1 MTLTAPSGSNA
12 NSMPFGRPSLGQ
24 MLGAIDFIQANDYP
38 ARGSVNCFQDINP
51 ATPVL
56 RLPLAASGRSWVG
69 THDERRM
76 GLMTFVSARHLLTAH
91 NRGAIFTE
99 AAGSATDTRL
109 PYWMVLL
116 LAAGIASLGLSLDSA
131 AVVIG
136 AMLVAPIL
144 APVIGLA
151 LALAVGD
158 SRLAVRIVIVLVA
171 STIGVI
177 AVAAL
182 LTVALPFH
190 TLTAQISAR
199 TRPTMLDLI
208 IAIFSGLAGAVV
220 TVARGSRLSGTVPGV
235 AVSVALVPPLAA
247 AGYGIGTGWNW
258 AIVSGSLLLYGANL
272 AGIVI
277 SAMAMFLMVGMHHR
291 DVLVIA
297 SAWHRE
303 DEAVGLWK
311 WLKRVPGLRS
321 LGILASPW
329 ARVALVLSFVAL
341 VAVPL
346 SASLRQI
353 AREARVQHAVEI
365 AAKRFSRPGRS
376 FVVSRDVAIGSDV
389 ATVTLNVATTSWF
402 ADSARTSFEREA
414 SRLSGEPV
422 TLLLEQLPASTGD
435 IRNFATLF
443 ATNSATHAAAP
454 ARKPNALASIAAARS
469 DVDLAMKSVVLPDS
483 VALLG
488 YDFEVTD
495 ATATSGM
502 QLHVVYLA
510 PDTLATQASQLIARQ
525 IQGTLSMPDLAIS
538 ETTLPSGQRSI
549 DRASPLR
556 ADSVASLL
564 SRYRALGA
572 SVSAG
577 PEVTAQEMDSIV
589 ATLRGPAMDSS
600 RVTVT
605 RFGRHGTFVQLR
617 VQPARR

>member
-1 MTLTAPSGSNA
+1 
-12 NSMPFGRPSLGQ
+12 
-24 MLGAIDFIQANDYP
+24 
-38 ARGSVNCFQDINP
+38 
-51 ATPVL
+51 
-56 RLPLAASGRSWVG
+56 
-69 THDERRM
+69 M
-76 GLMTFVSARHLLTAH
+76 GLTTFMSARHLLSADD
-91 NRGAIFTE
+91 RGAIFTE

-158 SRLAVRIVIVLVA
+158 SRLAVRTAILLVA

-199 TRPTMLDLI
+199 TRPTMLDLA
-208 IAIFSGLAGAVV
+208 IAIFSGLVGAVV
-220 TVARGSRLSGTVPGV
+220 TVARGSRLSAAVPGV
-235 AVSVALVPPLAA
+235 AVSVALVPPLAV

-258 AIVSGSLLLYGANL
+258 AIVSGSLLLYAANL

-277 SAMAMFLMVGMHHR
+277 SAMAIFLIVGMQHH
-291 DVLVIA
+291 DVVMIA
-297 SAWHRE
+297 SEWHRE
-303 DEAVGLWK
+303 DESFGLWK

-353 AREARVQHAVEI
+353 AHEARVQHAVEV
-365 AAKRFSRPGRS
+365 AAKRFSSPGRS
-376 FVVSRDVAIGSDV
+376 FVVSRDVAIGTDG
-389 ATVTLNVATTSWF
+389 ARVTLNVATTSWI

-435 IRNFATLF
+435 IRNFATLVPTNVP
-443 ATNSATHAAAP
+443 TNSLTQESSP
-454 ARKPNALASIAAARS
+454 ASKPDALPSIAAARS
-469 DVDLAMKSVVLPDS
+469 DVGLAMKSVVLPDS

-488 YDFEVTD
+488 YDFKVTD
-495 ATATSGM
+495 AATTSGAR
-502 QLHVVYLA
+502 LRVVYLA

-525 IQGTLSMPDLAIS
+525 IQSTLSMPDLAIS
-538 ETTLPSGQRSI
+538 ETVLSSGQRSI
-549 DRASPLR
+549 DRASPLH

-564 SRYRALGA
+564 SRYHSLGA

-577 PEVTAQEMDSIV
+577 PEVTARAMDSIV
-589 ATLRGPAMDSS
+589 ATLRGGAMDSS

-605 RFGRHGTFVQLR
+605 RMGGHGTFVRLR
-617 VQPARR
+617 VQPAQR

>member
-1 MTLTAPSGSNA
+1 MTL
-12 NSMPFGRPSLGQ
+12 
-24 MLGAIDFIQANDYP
+24 
-38 ARGSVNCFQDINP
+38 
-51 ATPVL
+51 
-56 RLPLAASGRSWVG
+56 
-69 THDERRM
+69 
-76 GLMTFVSARHLLTAH
+76 VSARRLLSAED
-91 NRGAIFTE
+91 RGAIFTE
-99 AAGSATDTRL
+99 AAGSATDTRV

-158 SRLAVRIVIVLVA
+158 SRLAVRTGIVLIA

-177 AVAAL
+177 TVAAL

-208 IAIFSGLAGAVV
+208 IAIFSGLVGAVV
-220 TVARGSRLSGTVPGV
+220 TVARGSRLSAAVPGV
-235 AVSVALVPPLAA
+235 AVSVALVPPLAV

-258 AIVSGSLLLYGANL
+258 AIISGSLLLYGANL

-277 SAMAMFLMVGMHHR
+277 SAMAMFLIVGMHHH
-291 DVLVIA
+291 DVLAIA
-297 SAWHRE
+297 AEWHRQ
-303 DEAVGLWK
+303 DESVGLWR

-346 SASLRQI
+346 TASLHQI

-376 FVVSRDVAIGSDV
+376 FVVSRDVAIGSNV

-402 ADSARTSFEREA
+402 ADSARTSFELEA
-414 SRLSGEPV
+414 SRLCGEPV
-422 TLLLEQLPASTGD
+422 TLRLEQLPASTGD
-435 IRNFATLF
+435 IRNFTELV
-443 ATNSATHAAAP
+443 ATHSVAHTAAP
-454 ARKPNALASIAAARS
+454 ASKPDALASIAAARS
-469 DVDLAMKSVVLPDS
+469 DVDLAMKAVVLPDS
-483 VALLG
+483 VMLLG
-488 YDFEVTD
+488 YDFKVTD
-495 ATATSGM
+495 GATTASTR
-502 QLHVVYLA
+502 LRVVYLA

-525 IQGTLSMPDLAIS
+525 IQGALSMPNLAIS
-538 ETTLPSGQRSI
+538 ETVVPSGQRSI
-549 DRASPLR
+549 DRAAAPR
-556 ADSVASLL
+556 ADSIAALL
-564 SRYRALGA
+564 SRYQALRA

-577 PEVTAQEMDSIV
+577 TGVTARELDSVV
-589 ATLRGPAMDSS
+589 ATLRGPARDSS

-605 RFGRHGTFVQLR
+605 RIGRHGISVGLR
-617 VQPARR
+617 ARPAGR